1 MDAAL
6 SHPNREV
13 RRDAVKLATEY
24 KHIDRAL
31 DDPDETVRGHAA
43 SNAHT
48 TGSHIDKALQ
58 DSSPGVRKAAIGSAN
73 LQDHHINNII
83 DNEKDPDVLNHLFVS
98 RYSKSYGMLHAH
110 HLDKLADKGASTA
123 RLVARHPN
131 VLHSTIDK
139 LLDHK
144 DDTVRMAA
152 AESHNLTHHH
162 IDKAL
167 DDPNHTVGAK
177 AITSKNASKENL
189 EKAYNS
195 NHPNI
200 LRHALITDSPHGADP
215 KSERWEEL
223 KNRYHSMKAS
233 EMKEETLTELSKEL
247 LHKYVRKAKKS
258 VDDMEDKDDV
268 EHDDNK
274 HFKRKMYISFVQHTR
289 LKEEVLDEQKIVHP
303 EHKKAYVEPFQ
314 SQNETAYKASNR
326 HGQVRYFNKHGR
338 ESAFKHAGLK
348 VGVRKIEEK
357 RITFI
362 EHVELNERALRSP
375 AYLAA
380 VHWRDTKKPEVRHR
394 KNRKMKG
401 MIRLNKS
408 QYVTNQ
414 LYKNRNQHD
423 TSHLTSRS
431 KHQLTDRWR
440 DQRLHRV
447 QLLKK
452 NKNIHGSKIH
462 EDKKYLANRQL
473 LHTAHAQAGRE
484 IGKRERDPELKRIHL
499 HRARKHQHA
508 AKVLEIIRTIK
519 KKK

>member
-1 MDAAL
+1 M
-6 SHPNREV
+6 SIKP
-13 RRDAVKLATEY
+13 TEE
-24 KHIDRAL
+24 
-31 DDPDETVRGHAA
+31 P
-43 SNAHT
+43 
-48 TGSHIDKALQ
+48 
-58 DSSPGVRKAAIGSAN
+58 
-73 LQDHHINNII
+73 
-83 DNEKDPDVLNHLFVS
+83 
-98 RYSKSYGMLHAH
+98 
-110 HLDKLADKGASTA
+110 
-123 RLVARHPN
+123 
-131 VLHSTIDK
+131 
-139 LLDHK
+139 
-144 DDTVRMAA
+144 
-152 AESHNLTHHH
+152 
-162 IDKAL
+162 
-167 DDPNHTVGAK
+167 
-177 AITSKNASKENL
+177 
-189 EKAYNS
+189 
-195 NHPNI
+195 
-200 LRHALITDSPHGADP
+200 
-215 KSERWEEL
+215 
-223 KNRYHSMKAS
+223 
-233 EMKEETLTELSKEL
+233 LTELSKDL
-247 LHKYVRKAKKS
+247 LHKYVKKAKKS
-258 VDDMEDKDDV
+258 VEDMENSSY
-268 EHDDNK
+268 DDNK
-274 HFKRKMYISFVQHTR
+274 DNKNFKRKMYISFAQHAR
-289 LKEEVLDEQKIVHP
+289 LKEQLDEQKIQHP
-303 EHKKAYVEPFQ
+303 ENKKAYVEPFQ
-314 SQNETAYKASNR
+314 SGHETAYKASNR
-326 HGQVRYFNKHGR
+326 YGQVRYFNKHGR
-338 ESAFKHAGLK
+338 ESAFKHAGLTLGPRK
-348 VGVRKIEEK
+348 VVEAFIS
-357 RITFI
+357 FI